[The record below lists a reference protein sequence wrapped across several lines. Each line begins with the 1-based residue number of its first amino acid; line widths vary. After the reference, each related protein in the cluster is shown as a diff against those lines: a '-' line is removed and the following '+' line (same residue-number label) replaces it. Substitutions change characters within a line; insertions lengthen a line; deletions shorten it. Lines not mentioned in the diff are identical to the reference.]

1 MRRGGNVVEIE
12 LSDPIDVLEDPR
24 KLSGHRLHLPLREA
38 QPGELRNV
46 QHLISVDHAPD
57 SRCAPAWLLSQLE
70 STPMTGETAEKFVV
84 LSLRLLA
91 ISFAVVGILFIAV
104 PNGVGD
110 VISDFGDSF
119 GSFTRAPDTEQQLW
133 LALAF
138 AYMVVITGIC
148 LVAQAD
154 VVRYRPLLLVLAA
167 GKTASSLG
175 SLGFYLFDEDVF
187 IYLLN
192 FLVDGF
198 LALLALWLWSLVD
211 RVGRPAA
218 PG

>member
-1 MRRGGNVVEIE
+1 MRGDRA
-12 LSDPIDVLEDPR
+12 
-24 KLSGHRLHLPLREA
+24 EA
-38 QPGELRNV
+38 L
-46 QHLISVDHAPD
+46 
-57 SRCAPAWLLSQLE
+57 
-70 STPMTGETAEKFVV
+70 VV
-84 LSLRLLA
+84 LSLRALA
-91 ISFAVVGILFIAV
+91 LSFAVVGILFIAV
-104 PNGVGD
+104 PSGVLD
-110 VISDFGDSF
+110 VISDVGEWFGND
-119 GSFTRAPDTEQQLW
+119 TRAPHTQEDLW
-133 LALAF
+133 LALGF

-175 SLGFYLFDEDVF
+175 SLGFFLVDQHVF

-198 LALLALWLWSLVD
+198 LALLALWLWSLAGRVD
-211 RVGRPAA
+211 RPPT

>member
-1 MRRGGNVVEIE
+1 MR
-12 LSDPIDVLEDPR
+12 
-24 KLSGHRLHLPLREA
+24 
-38 QPGELRNV
+38 GER
-46 QHLISVDHAPD
+46 
-57 SRCAPAWLLSQLE
+57 
-70 STPMTGETAEKFVV
+70 AEKFVV
-84 LSLRLLA
+84 ANLRLLA
-91 ISFAVVGILFIAV
+91 VSFAVVGILFIAV
-104 PNGVGD
+104 PSGVLD
-110 VISDFGDSF
+110 TISDVGEWFGND
-119 GSFTRAPDTEQQLW
+119 TRAPHTQEDLW
-133 LALAF
+133 LALSF

-148 LVAQAD
+148 LVAQMD

-175 SLGFYLFDEDVF
+175 SLAFFLIDEHVF

-198 LALLALWLWSLVD
+198 LALLSLWLFALAG

>member
-1 MRRGGNVVEIE
+1 MQG
-12 LSDPIDVLEDPR
+12 
-24 KLSGHRLHLPLREA
+24 
-38 QPGELRNV
+38 
-46 QHLISVDHAPD
+46 
-57 SRCAPAWLLSQLE
+57 PA
-70 STPMTGETAEKFVV
+70 AEKFVV
-84 LSLRLLA
+84 LNLRLLA
-91 ISFAVVGILFIAV
+91 VSFAVVGILFIAV
-104 PNGVGD
+104 PSGVLD
-110 VISDFGDSF
+110 FISDLGNWI
-119 GSFTRAPDTEQQLW
+119 GSFPRAPHTQEDLW

-154 VVRYRPLLLVLAA
+154 VVRYRPLLLVLVA

-175 SLGFYLFDEDVF
+175 SLGFYLIDEHVF

-198 LALLALWLWSLVD
+198 LALFSLWLWALAG
-211 RVGRPAA
+211 RIGRPVD

>member
-1 MRRGGNVVEIE
+1 MQG
-12 LSDPIDVLEDPR
+12 
-24 KLSGHRLHLPLREA
+24 
-38 QPGELRNV
+38 
-46 QHLISVDHAPD
+46 
-57 SRCAPAWLLSQLE
+57 PA
-70 STPMTGETAEKFVV
+70 AERFVV
-84 LSLRLLA
+84 LNLRLLA
-91 ISFAVVGILFIAV
+91 ASFAVVGILFIAV
-104 PNGVGD
+104 PSGVLD
-110 VISDFGDSF
+110 VVSDLGNWI
-119 GSFTRAPDTEQQLW
+119 GSFPRAPHTQEDLW

-175 SLGFYLFDEDVF
+175 SLAFYLVDEHVF

-198 LALLALWLWSLVD
+198 LALLSLWLWALA
-211 RVGRPAA
+211 GRIGRRTD